1 MKKLFLL
8 CLIFSCLTAGANEI
22 VEDYIDIATNYC
34 THGNYKEAMSYLDK
48 ALQIQPANIEVNELK
63 ATLSRVM
70 AINSKSYLTSTDK
83 NIDLAF
89 SYKKVGN
96 KDKQIAELSKIPNNF
111 WTNYLLAEHYRDMR
125 DFQKAQYYYEQAK
138 TLKPNYSQCYLG
150 LAKVYIEKKEYQNA
164 IDNLDK
170 YLSYNKNADIAY
182 ALKAEANMNLNNLAE
197 AQKNI
202 KKALN
207 VDENI
212 SYLLIEAK
220 ILYHQGYYDD
230 AREKLQILSRN
241 VQTSEVYKYIGLCDY
256 AQNDYANALLNLNK
270 AIILSEDDKNL
281 ISTYNNVKAIL
292 SKEYEKGNSTY
303 KN

>member
-8 CLIFSCLTAGANEI
+8 CLVFPCLFVCANEI

-34 THGNYKEAMSYLDK
+34 THGNYKEAQVYLDK
-48 ALQIQPANIEVNELK
+48 ALQIEPANVEVNELK
-63 ATLSRVM
+63 AVLSRIVTV
-70 AINSKSYLTSTDK
+70 NTKSYLTSTDK
-83 NIDLAF
+83 NIDLAY
-89 SYKKVGN
+89 SYKKAGN
-96 KDKQIAELSKIPNNF
+96 KDKQIAELSKNPTSF
-111 WTNYLLAEHYRDMR
+111 WANYLLAEHYRDMR

-197 AQKNI
+197 AQKDI

-212 SYLLIEAK
+212 SYLFIEAK